1 MNEKHRHRV
10 ILCGH
15 KAVEVAVPC
24 MVLMVKGHLADITL
38 THLALASKTGLI
50 AIFPALIITFTRYSR
65 LLANRWTSSLILGV
79 FGFVADA
86 MVHPSHYPGA
96 YTEAA
101 LTGMGGY
108 VLSVAISYTS
118 LGKRIDAL
126 AEKLLNRPATEPS
139 AANSEN

>member
-10 ILCGH
+10 VLCSH

-24 MVLMVKGHLADITL
+24 LGLMVRGHLTELTL

-50 AIFPALIITFTRYSR
+50 AIFPALVLTFTRYSR
-65 LLANRWTSSLILGV
+65 LLVNRWTSSLILGI

-101 LTGMGGY
+101 LTGLCGY
-108 VLSVAISYTS
+108 AISVAVSYTS
-118 LGKRIDAL
+118 LGKRIDQL
-126 AEKLLNRPATEPS
+126 TEKIFSPRRSTPVVANPS
-139 AANSEN
+139 